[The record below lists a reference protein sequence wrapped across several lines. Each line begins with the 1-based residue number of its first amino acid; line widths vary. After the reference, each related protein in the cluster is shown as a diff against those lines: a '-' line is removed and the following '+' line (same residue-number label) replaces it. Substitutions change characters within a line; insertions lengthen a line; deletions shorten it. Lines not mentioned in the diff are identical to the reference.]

1 MPSHWAKR
9 VFYDNDK
16 RRYEMYRKKMKKN
29 KDKQVFKQT
38 ANKTKAINV
47 SPVVKR
53 GGIRLWALPG

>member
-1 MPSHWAKR
+1 
-9 VFYDNDK
+9 
-16 RRYEMYRKKMKKN
+16 MYRKKMKKT

-53 GGIRLWALPG
+53 GGIRL